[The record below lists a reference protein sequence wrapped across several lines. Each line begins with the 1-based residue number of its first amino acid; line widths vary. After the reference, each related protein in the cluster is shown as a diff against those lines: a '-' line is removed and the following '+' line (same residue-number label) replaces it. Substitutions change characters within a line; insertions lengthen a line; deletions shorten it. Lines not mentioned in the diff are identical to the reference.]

1 MYPNVVADA
10 SISLGFLLF
19 VLEVLSFFVLGKHLI
34 GPSPPSTH
42 NLIGQIVGFVTDIV
56 LVLCIQGQY
65 YEFQACLQIETL
77 A

>member
-1 MYPNVVADA
+1 MYD
-10 SISLGFLLF
+10 FLLENF
-19 VLEVLSFFVLGKHLI
+19 NFSITREEKEIGLLGKHLI

-42 NLIGQIVGFVTDIV
+42 NLIGQIVAFVTDIV